1 MTQTTDLVL
10 QVKER
15 QQGDFVFVV
24 ASQSSPISGGSGL
37 DEIPGRY
44 GVKAARMPIDPYH
57 HWLACQV
64 SENPDS
70 IVSFSGLKKASRLV
84 TRQQSHFCR
93 TVSQHGSTYL
103 QRRAY

>member
-24 ASQSSPISGGSGL
+24 ASQSSPISGGLSL

-44 GVKAARMPIDPYH
+44 GVKAARMPIDPTT
-57 HWLACQV
+57 
-64 SENPDS
+64 
-70 IVSFSGLKKASRLV
+70 IGLPAKFLKIRI
-84 TRQQSHFCR
+84 Q
-93 TVSQHGSTYL
+93 
-103 QRRAY
+103 